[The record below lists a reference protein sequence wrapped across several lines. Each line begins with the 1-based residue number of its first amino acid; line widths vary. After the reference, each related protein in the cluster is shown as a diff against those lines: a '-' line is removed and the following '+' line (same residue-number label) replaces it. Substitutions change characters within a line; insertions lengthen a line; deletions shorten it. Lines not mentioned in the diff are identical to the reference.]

1 MKTRIKISV
10 EEKSLVI
17 FKNNSAKLLVDKK
30 RSKKEFII
38 LKGDGTTLTV
48 KSGFSIDFGVTAEVD
63 IIKEDDKIILKM
75 REKILYIIPVNECW
89 EVIDMESEKIEEG
102 V

>member
-17 FKNNSAKLLVDKK
+17 FKNNTAIYKFERGGNSAELL
-30 RSKKEFII
+30 
-38 LKGDGTTLTV
+38 LKGDGKPLIV
-48 KSGFSIDFGVTAEVD
+48 KSGFSIDFSVTAEVD
-63 IIKEDDKIILKM
+63 IIVEEDDKIVLKM
-75 REKILYIIPVNECW
+75 GEKILYVIPVSKSW
-89 EVIDMESEKIEEG
+89 KVIDMESEKIEEG

>member
-1 MKTRIKISV
+1 METKIKISV

-38 LKGDGTTLTV
+38 LKGDGTTLV
-48 KSGFSIDFGVTAEVD
+48 VNSGFSIDFDVTAEVD
-63 IIKEDDKIILKM
+63 IIKGDDRIILRM
-75 REKILYIIPVNECW
+75 GERILYILPVNECW
-89 EVIDMESEKIEEG
+89 EVIEPEKIEEG

>member
-10 EEKSLVI
+10 EEKSLTI

-38 LKGDGTTLTV
+38 LKGDGTPLVV
-48 KSGFSIDFGVTAEVD
+48 KSGFSIDFSVTAEVD
-63 IIKEDDKIILKM
+63 IVKEDDKIILKM
-75 REKILYIIPVNECW
+75 GEERILYIIPVNECW
-89 EVIDMESEKIEEG
+89 EVIDPEKIEEG

>member
-1 MKTRIKISV
+1 METKIKISV

-17 FKNNSAKLLVDKK
+17 FKNNLAKLLVDKK

-38 LKGDGTTLTV
+38 LKGDGTTLIV
-48 KSGFSIDFGVTAEVD
+48 KSGFSIDFSVTSKVD
-63 IIKEDDKIILKM
+63 IIKEDDKIIFKM
-75 REKILYIIPVNECW
+75 RERILFIIPINECW
-89 EVIDMESEKIEEG
+89 EVIEPEKIEEG

>member
-1 MKTRIKISV
+1 METKIKISV

-30 RSKKEFII
+30 RSKKEFVI
-38 LKGDGTTLTV
+38 LKGDGTTLVV

-63 IIKEDDKIILKM
+63 IVKEDDKIILKM
-75 REKILYIIPVNECW
+75 RGEKILYVLPVNECW
-89 EVIDMESEKIEEG
+89 EVTELKKIEEG

>member
-17 FKNNSAKLLVDKK
+17 FKNNSVKLIVDKK

-38 LKGDGTTLTV
+38 LKGDGTTLVV
-48 KSGFSIDFGVTAEVD
+48 KSGFSIDFGVTAEID
-63 IIKEDDKIILKM
+63 IIKEDDKIILKLG
-75 REKILYIIPVNECW
+75 EKILYIIPVNECW
-89 EVIDMESEKIEEG
+89 EVIDPEKIEEG

>member
-10 EEKSLVI
+10 EEKSLI
-17 FKNNSAKLLVDKK
+17 ILKNNSAKLLVDKK

-63 IIKEDDKIILKM
+63 IIKEDDRIILKM
-75 REKILYIIPVNECW
+75 GEKILYVLPVNECW
-89 EVIDMESEKIEEG
+89 EVIEPEKIEEG